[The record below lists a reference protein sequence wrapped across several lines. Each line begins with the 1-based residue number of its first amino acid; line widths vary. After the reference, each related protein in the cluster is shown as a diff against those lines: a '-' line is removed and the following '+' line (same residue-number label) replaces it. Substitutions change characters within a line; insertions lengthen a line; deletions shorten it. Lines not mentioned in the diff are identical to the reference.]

1 MKKGNLIFI
10 LFLVGGCSGGENT
23 LSISSGFFHSCR
35 IEKWEDGNRLL
46 CWGRNIEGELGKGDY
61 LPSPGYIYTNEEI
74 RIEGIWDS
82 VYSVSTGGYHTCGI
96 DGDNKLW
103 CWGRND
109 YGQVGD
115 GENENKNLP
124 QMISDK
130 KWKSVSAGGYHTCGI
145 DDDNKLWCWGRNDY
159 GQVGDGGNENKNLP
173 LMVSDKKWKSVSA
186 GGYHTCAIDDGNKL
200 WCWGRNDY
208 GQVGDGENE
217 NKNLPQMISDKKWKS
232 VSAGGYHTCGID
244 DGNKLW
250 CWGRNDYGQVG
261 DGENE
266 NKNLPLMI
274 SNKKWKSVS
283 AGGYHTCGI
292 DDDNKLWCW
301 GRNDY
306 GQVGDESF
314 GNRNMPVM
322 VSPRGVKDKWIL
334 ISAGGYH
341 TCGVIE
347 EKRKV
352 YCWGSDAYGQLGV
365 NPLKRE
371 PYFGWNNP
379 ITSPVQIGNDK
390 DWTFVSTSLVT
401 NCAIKDDG
409 SLWCWGSGLCN
420 PSPFPK
426 RIGNDNDWAYV
437 LANFFEIYGI
447 KKDRTLW
454 RSTLKIEDQRD
465 PYNPDIMM
473 KISCIDDYSPFTKV
487 GEEKDWIAVYGGV
500 MGSVISMKEDGS
512 IYGISG
518 NKIEKISDERW
529 RLLSNGSAEYS
540 GIINKYGIKEDGT
553 LWGLNYTYNS
563 GPSEIPVGN
572 ENDWEFVDMNYAI
585 KKDGSLWR
593 LEKDP
598 NNFGNWDK
606 YIIPSKMDEEK
617 WKEVSSG
624 EFGFLSLF
632 YAHSCAIKEDGTLWC
647 WVTRNDEIVQPITR
661 VSNDRWISVSNR
673 TFLFGITCGIKED
686 KTLWCWGSDFHGS
699 LGIGPP
705 EEE

>member
-10 LFLVGGCSGGENT
+10 LFLLGGCSWGENT

-61 LPSPGYIYTNEEI
+61 LPSPEYIYTNEEI

-96 DGDNKLW
+96 DDDNKLWCWGRNDYGQVGDGENGNKNLPQMVSDKKWKSVSAGGYHTCAIDDDNKLWCWGRNDYGQVGDGGNENKNLPLMVSDKKWKSVSAGGYHTCAIDDDNKLW

-173 LMVSDKKWKSVSA
+173 
-186 GGYHTCAIDDGNKL
+186 
-200 WCWGRNDY
+200 
-208 GQVGDGENE
+208 
-217 NKNLPQMISDKKWKS
+217 QMISDKKWKS
-232 VSAGGYHTCGID
+232 VSAGGYHTC
-244 DGNKLW
+244 
-250 CWGRNDYGQVG
+250 
-261 DGENE
+261 
-266 NKNLPLMI
+266 
-274 SNKKWKSVS
+274 
-283 AGGYHTCGI
+283 AI

-322 VSPRGVKDKWIL
+322 VSPQGVKDKWIL

-352 YCWGSDAYGQLGV
+352 YCWGANSAGQLGI
-365 NPLKRE
+365 NSK
-371 PYFGWNNP
+371 
-379 ITSPVQIGNDK
+379 IDIKSSPVQVGK
-390 DWTFVSTSLVT
+390 HRDWVFVSTSLT
-401 NCAIKDDG
+401 FNC
-409 SLWCWGSGLCN
+409 
-420 PSPFPK
+420 
-426 RIGNDNDWAYV
+426 
-437 LANFFEIYGI
+437 
-447 KKDRTLW
+447 
-454 RSTLKIEDQRD
+454 
-465 PYNPDIMM
+465 
-473 KISCIDDYSPFTKV
+473 
-487 GEEKDWIAVYGGV
+487 
-500 MGSVISMKEDGS
+500 
-512 IYGISG
+512 
-518 NKIEKISDERW
+518 
-529 RLLSNGSAEYS
+529 
-540 GIINKYGIKEDGT
+540 GIKEDGT
-553 LWGLNYTYNS
+553 LWCWGLFLCKPTAE
-563 GPSEIPVGN
+563 PKRIGN
-572 ENDWEFVDMNYAI
+572 ESDWISVGTWIDSAFAIKKDKTLWHIKANYNKNSCSESPVQISTDRDWIFTNFGIHIKEDGSAWMFNSEKGFQKIGKDWRKLSFPGLEWNDDWGYGIKNDGTLWFFWIDEPPFWLEEDSYPDKEIEIGSDDEWEVVDRGYAI
-585 KKDGSLWR
+585 KKDGSLW
-593 LEKDP
+593 EIKIDP
-598 NNFGNWDK
+598 YSHTISSFRVG
-606 YIIPSKMDEEK
+606 EEE
-617 WKEVSSG
+617 WKEVASSTV
-624 EFGFLSLF
+624 FLNLTTTITHIK
-632 YAHSCAIKEDGTLWC
+632 YTCGIKKEDGTLWE
-647 WVTRNDEIVQPITR
+647 WSIEKRDDGGMNPTPMTIL
-661 VSNDRWISVSNR
+661 SKDRWRSLSN
-673 TFLFGITCGIKED
+673 GSGVMSYPYKQACGIKED
-686 KTLWCWGSDFHGS
+686 KTLWCWGDNTFGF